1 MAADNKKAALE
12 AAMKNIEKRFGAGAV
27 MRLGQNSS
35 LKVDAISTGSLT
47 HLLMPNMHLTLN
59 MRQISV

>member
-35 LKVDAISTGSLT
+35 LKVDAISTG
-47 HLLMPNMHLTLN
+47 
-59 MRQISV
+59 

>member
-35 LKVDAISTGSLT
+35 LKLT
-47 HLLMPNMHLTLN
+47 LFQQAHLHLTLLPESAVC
-59 MRQISV
+59 QEVV